1 MYKLQLKALRKKA
14 GFKTQ
19 KEIAD
24 FLGIKERKYS
34 SWEREEVALTLENA
48 YMIARALNCTPNDL
62 CGWSKDK
69 NENGTL
75 ESSYEQ
81 ELIECFRQSTKQRKA
96 NILQT
101 ARDAAGMS
109 KYIAQRDES
118 LPKSG

>member
-19 KEIAD
+19 KEMAD

-48 YMIARALNCTPNDL
+48 YMIARALKCTPNDL
-62 CGWSKDK
+62 CGWTNSK
-69 NENGTL
+69 NETL
-75 ESSYEQ
+75 ESPYEQ

-109 KYIAQRDES
+109 KYSAERNQS